1 MQMKTF
7 LLLLAVT
14 VLSISFQSCEHEGLS
29 EKENYVE
36 FVITSDTPGA
46 QLYKYTA
53 ISEENPQG
61 ILYFKDKYEYH
72 YVTTD
77 YTTSIEVGCLDP
89 KVLLTIT
96 LYVNHKKVKTVREN
110 RDAIL
115 FYRLKGQ
122 GFTGEDRSGR
132 GHINTGWEGWDTT
145 IIHPVDT
152 TKTH

>member
-1 MQMKTF
+1 MKNV
-7 LLLLAVT
+7 LLLLVAA

-46 QLYKYTA
+46 QLYTTTA
-53 ISEENPQG
+53 VSEDNPHG
-61 ILYFKDKYEYH
+61 ILYFKDRYEYH

-77 YTTSIEVGCLDP
+77 YTTGIQVACLDP

-96 LYVNHKKVKTVREN
+96 LYVNHKKVKTVSEN
-110 RDAIL
+110 RFAIL

-122 GFTGEDRSGR
+122 GVTGQDHSGR